1 MKLKF
6 KKGNTVKVISGD
18 DRGKSGEIIE
28 IFKDR
33 YRATVKGL
41 NMVKKHTK
49 PTKEK
54 KGGIISVEQSI
65 HLSNLLVEVA
75 DKKKLGKKEETK
87 ASVKPKT
94 KEKSSVKKV
103 KKDSKKKDI
112 KKNIKP
118 IKKNSEKKDTK
129 KTSKTTK
136 KTVSYTHLTLPT
148 KRIV

>member
-6 KKGNTVKVISGD
+6 KKGYTVKVISGD

-54 KGGIISVEQSI
+54 KGGIVSIEKSI
-65 HLSNLLVEVA
+65 HLSNLSVVDA
-75 DKKKLGKKEETK
+75 DKKITKGKKEESKKT
-87 ASVKPKT
+87 SSKPNLSGSKT
-94 KEKSSVKKV
+94 KKI
-103 KKDSKKKDI
+103 KKD
-112 KKNIKP
+112 P
-118 IKKNSEKKDTK
+118 MKKDTK
-129 KTSKTTK
+129 KITKPNKK
-136 KTVSYTHLTLPT
+136 KT
-148 KRIV
+148 K

>member
-6 KKGNTVKVISGD
+6 KKGYTVKVISGD

-54 KGGIISVEQSI
+54 KGGIVSIEKSI
-65 HLSNLLVEVA
+65 HLSNLSVVDA
-75 DKKKLGKKEETK
+75 DKKITKGKKEESKKT
-87 ASVKPKT
+87 SSKPNLSGSKT
-94 KEKSSVKKV
+94 KKI
-103 KKDSKKKDI
+103 KKD
-112 KKNIKP
+112 P
-118 IKKNSEKKDTK
+118 MKKDTK
-129 KTSKTTK
+129 KITKPTK
-136 KTVSYTHLTLPT
+136 KKTN
-148 KRIV
+148 

>member
-65 HLSNLLVEVA
+65 HLSNLLVEIA
-75 DKKKLGKKEETK
+75 DKKKLGKKEESKVSIKT
-87 ASVKPKT
+87 KT
-94 KEKSSVKKV
+94 KEKFSVKKV

-118 IKKNSEKKDTK
+118 TKKNSEKKNTK
-129 KTSKTTK
+129 KNSKTTK
-136 KTVSYTHLTLPT
+136 K
-148 KRIV
+148 KGK

>member
-87 ASVKPKT
+87 ASVKPKA
-94 KEKSSVKKV
+94 KEKSSEKKV

-136 KTVSYTHLTLPT
+136 K
-148 KRIV
+148 KGK

>member
-6 KKGNTVKVISGD
+6 KKGYTVKVISGD

-54 KGGIISVEQSI
+54 KGGIVSIEKSI
-65 HLSNLLVEVA
+65 HLSNLSVVDA
-75 DKKKLGKKEETK
+75 DKKVTKGKKEESKKT
-87 ASVKPKT
+87 SSKPNLSGSKT
-94 KEKSSVKKV
+94 KKI
-103 KKDSKKKDI
+103 KKD
-112 KKNIKP
+112 P
-118 IKKNSEKKDTK
+118 MKKDTK
-129 KTSKTTK
+129 KITKPNKK
-136 KTVSYTHLTLPT
+136 KT
-148 KRIV
+148 K

>member
-49 PTKEK
+49 PTK
-54 KGGIISVEQSI
+54 
-65 HLSNLLVEVA
+65 A
-75 DKKKLGKKEETK
+75 
-87 ASVKPKT
+87 
-94 KEKSSVKKV
+94 
-103 KKDSKKKDI
+103 
-112 KKNIKP
+112 
-118 IKKNSEKKDTK
+118 
-129 KTSKTTK
+129 
-136 KTVSYTHLTLPT
+136 VSYTHLTLPT
-148 KRIV
+148 TPYV

>member
-87 ASVKPKT
+87 ASVKTKT
-94 KEKSSVKKV
+94 KE
-103 KKDSKKKDI
+103 KKDSKKKNI

-118 IKKNSEKKDTK
+118 IKKNSEKKDTEIS
-129 KTSKTTK
+129 SKTTK
-136 KTVSYTHLTLPT
+136 KIG
-148 KRIV
+148 K

>member
-87 ASVKPKT
+87 ASVKPKA
-94 KEKSSVKKV
+94 KEKSSEKKV

-112 KKNIKP
+112 KKNSKP

-129 KTSKTTK
+129 KTSQTTK
-136 KTVSYTHLTLPT
+136 K
-148 KRIV
+148 KGK

>member
-87 ASVKPKT
+87 ASVKPKA
-94 KEKSSVKKV
+94 KEKSSEKKV

-118 IKKNSEKKDTK
+118 IKKNSEKKDTN
-129 KTSKTTK
+129 KTYKTTK
-136 KTVSYTHLTLPT
+136 K
-148 KRIV
+148 KGK

>member
-6 KKGNTVKVISGD
+6 KKGYTVKVISGD

-54 KGGIISVEQSI
+54 KGGIVSIEKSI
-65 HLSNLLVEVA
+65 HLSNLSVVDA
-75 DKKKLGKKEETK
+75 DKKVTKGKKEESK
-87 ASVKPKT
+87 KSSSKLNLSGSKT
-94 KEKSSVKKV
+94 KKI
-103 KKDSKKKDI
+103 KKD
-112 KKNIKP
+112 P
-118 IKKNSEKKDTK
+118 MKKDTK
-129 KTSKTTK
+129 KITKPTK
-136 KTVSYTHLTLPT
+136 KKT
-148 KRIV
+148 K

>member
-75 DKKKLGKKEETK
+75 NKKKLGKKEETK
-87 ASVKPKT
+87 ASVKPKV
-94 KEKSSVKKV
+94 KEKSSEKKV

-136 KTVSYTHLTLPT
+136 K
-148 KRIV
+148 KGK

>member
-87 ASVKPKT
+87 VSVKPKA
-94 KEKSSVKKV
+94 KEKSSEKKV

-136 KTVSYTHLTLPT
+136 K
-148 KRIV
+148 KGK

>member
-6 KKGNTVKVISGD
+6 KKGYTVKVISGD

-54 KGGIISVEQSI
+54 KGGIVSIEKSI
-65 HLSNLLVEVA
+65 HLSNLSVVDA
-75 DKKKLGKKEETK
+75 DKKITKGKKEESKKT
-87 ASVKPKT
+87 SSKPNLSGSKT
-94 KEKSSVKKV
+94 KKI
-103 KKDSKKKDI
+103 KKD
-112 KKNIKP
+112 P
-118 IKKNSEKKDTK
+118 MKKDTK
-129 KTSKTTK
+129 TITKPTK
-136 KTVSYTHLTLPT
+136 KKT
-148 KRIV
+148 K

>member
-6 KKGNTVKVISGD
+6 KKGYTVKVISGD

-54 KGGIISVEQSI
+54 KGGIVSIEKSI
-65 HLSNLLVEVA
+65 HLSNLSVVDA
-75 DKKKLGKKEETK
+75 DKKITKGKKEESKKT
-87 ASVKPKT
+87 SSKPNLSGSKT
-94 KEKSSVKKV
+94 KKI
-103 KKDSKKKDI
+103 KKD
-112 KKNIKP
+112 P
-118 IKKNSEKKDTK
+118 VKKDTK
-129 KTSKTTK
+129 KITKPNKK
-136 KTVSYTHLTLPT
+136 KT
-148 KRIV
+148 K

>member
-94 KEKSSVKKV
+94 KEKSSVKKI

-118 IKKNSEKKDTK
+118 TKKNSEKKDTK

-136 KTVSYTHLTLPT
+136 EKG
-148 KRIV
+148 K

>member
-75 DKKKLGKKEETK
+75 NKKKLGKKEETK
-87 ASVKPKT
+87 ASVKPKA

-136 KTVSYTHLTLPT
+136 K
-148 KRIV
+148 KGK

>member
-87 ASVKPKT
+87 ATVKPKA
-94 KEKSSVKKV
+94 KEKSSEKKV

-136 KTVSYTHLTLPT
+136 K
-148 KRIV
+148 KGK

>member
-87 ASVKPKT
+87 VSVKPKT
-94 KEKSSVKKV
+94 KEKSTVKKV

-136 KTVSYTHLTLPT
+136 K
-148 KRIV
+148 KGK

>member
-87 ASVKPKT
+87 VSVKPKA

-129 KTSKTTK
+129 KTSKKTK
-136 KTVSYTHLTLPT
+136 K
-148 KRIV
+148 KGK

>member
-54 KGGIISVEQSI
+54 KGGIVSVEQSI
-65 HLSNLLVEVA
+65 HLSNLLVEAA

-87 ASVKPKT
+87 ASVKPKA

-118 IKKNSEKKDTK
+118 TKKNSEKKDTK

-136 KTVSYTHLTLPT
+136 K
-148 KRIV
+148 KGK

>member
-65 HLSNLLVEVA
+65 HLSNLLIEVA
-75 DKKKLGKKEETK
+75 DKKKLGKKEEIK
-87 ASVKPKT
+87 ASVKTKS
-94 KEKSSVKKV
+94 KEKSSVKKL

-118 IKKNSEKKDTK
+118 TKKNSEKKDVK
-129 KTSKTTK
+129 KASKTTK
-136 KTVSYTHLTLPT
+136 KIG
-148 KRIV
+148 K

>member
-65 HLSNLLVEVA
+65 HLSNLLVELA

-87 ASVKPKT
+87 ASVKPKA

-136 KTVSYTHLTLPT
+136 K
-148 KRIV
+148 KGK

>member
-87 ASVKPKT
+87 ASAKT
-94 KEKSSVKKV
+94 KTKDKSSVKKI
-103 KKDSKKKDI
+103 KKDSQKKDI

-129 KTSKTTK
+129 ISSKTTK
-136 KTVSYTHLTLPT
+136 KIG
-148 KRIV
+148 K

>member
-65 HLSNLLVEVA
+65 HLSNLLVEIA
-75 DKKKLGKKEETK
+75 DKKKLGKKEESKVSIKT
-87 ASVKPKT
+87 KT
-94 KEKSSVKKV
+94 KEKFSVKKV

-118 IKKNSEKKDTK
+118 TKKNSEKKNTK
-129 KTSKTTK
+129 N
-136 KTVSYTHLTLPT
+136 YINLQ
-148 KRIV
+148 

>member
-65 HLSNLLVEVA
+65 HLSNLLVEAA

-87 ASVKPKT
+87 ASVKPKA

-136 KTVSYTHLTLPT
+136 K
-148 KRIV
+148 KGK

>member
-6 KKGNTVKVISGD
+6 KKGYTVKVISGD

-54 KGGIISVEQSI
+54 KGGIASIEKSI
-65 HLSNLLVEVA
+65 HLSNLSVVDA
-75 DKKKLGKKEETK
+75 DKKVTKGKKEESKKT
-87 ASVKPKT
+87 SSKPNLFGSKT
-94 KEKSSVKKV
+94 KKI
-103 KKDSKKKDI
+103 KKD
-112 KKNIKP
+112 P
-118 IKKNSEKKDTK
+118 MKKDTK
-129 KTSKTTK
+129 KIIKPNKK
-136 KTVSYTHLTLPT
+136 KT
-148 KRIV
+148 K

>member
-75 DKKKLGKKEETK
+75 NKKKLGKKEETK
-87 ASVKPKT
+87 ASVKPKA

-103 KKDSKKKDI
+103 KKDSKKKEI

-136 KTVSYTHLTLPT
+136 K
-148 KRIV
+148 KGK

>member
-54 KGGIISVEQSI
+54 KGGIVSVEQSI

-94 KEKSSVKKV
+94 KDKSSVKKV
-103 KKDSKKKDI
+103 KKNSKKKDI

-118 IKKNSEKKDTK
+118 TKKNSEKKDTK

-136 KTVSYTHLTLPT
+136 EKG
-148 KRIV
+148 K

>member
-87 ASVKPKT
+87 VSVKTKT

-118 IKKNSEKKDTK
+118 TKKNSEKKDTK

-136 KTVSYTHLTLPT
+136 K
-148 KRIV
+148 KGK

>member
-6 KKGNTVKVISGD
+6 KKGNTVKIISGD

-75 DKKKLGKKEETK
+75 DKKKLGKKEE
-87 ASVKPKT
+87 PKRQLT
-94 KEKSSVKKV
+94 ESKREIFCKK
-103 KKDSKKKDI
+103 SKK
-112 KKNIKP
+112 
-118 IKKNSEKKDTK
+118 
-129 KTSKTTK
+129 
-136 KTVSYTHLTLPT
+136 
-148 KRIV
+148 RF

>member
-6 KKGNTVKVISGD
+6 KKGYTVKVISGD

-54 KGGIISVEQSI
+54 KGGIVSIEKSI
-65 HLSNLLVEVA
+65 HLSNLSVVDA
-75 DKKKLGKKEETK
+75 DKKVTKGKKEESKKT
-87 ASVKPKT
+87 ASKPNLSGNKT
-94 KEKSSVKKV
+94 KK
-103 KKDSKKKDI
+103 I
-112 KKNIKP
+112 NHR
-118 IKKNSEKKDTK
+118 T
-129 KTSKTTK
+129 
-136 KTVSYTHLTLPT
+136 
-148 KRIV
+148 

>member
-87 ASVKPKT
+87 VSVKPKT
-94 KEKSSVKKV
+94 KEKSSVKKG

-136 KTVSYTHLTLPT
+136 K
-148 KRIV
+148 KGK

>member
-65 HLSNLLVEVA
+65 HLSNLLVEIA
-75 DKKKLGKKEETK
+75 DKKKLGKKEESKVSIKT
-87 ASVKPKT
+87 KT

-118 IKKNSEKKDTK
+118 TKKNSEKKDTK

-136 KTVSYTHLTLPT
+136 K
-148 KRIV
+148 KGK

>member
-54 KGGIISVEQSI
+54 KGGIVSVEQSI

-75 DKKKLGKKEETK
+75 DKKQLGKKEETK

-118 IKKNSEKKDTK
+118 KKKNSEKKDTK

-136 KTVSYTHLTLPT
+136 K
-148 KRIV
+148 KGKQEQ

>member
-6 KKGNTVKVISGD
+6 KKGNTAKVISGD

-54 KGGIISVEQSI
+54 KGGIVSVEQSI

-87 ASVKPKT
+87 ASVKPKA
-94 KEKSSVKKV
+94 KEKSSVKKL

-118 IKKNSEKKDTK
+118 TKKKSEKKDTK

-136 KTVSYTHLTLPT
+136 K
-148 KRIV
+148 KGK

>member
-87 ASVKPKT
+87 VSVKPKA
-94 KEKSSVKKV
+94 KEKSSEKKV

-136 KTVSYTHLTLPT
+136 KKV
-148 KRIV
+148 KKNN